1 MPGSR
6 LPITPLD
13 CLWEK
18 PWPEGQSQLMIL
30 EDQINMR
37 NYRNPLRPV
46 SYFPLLPTPK
56 ENTTHD

>member
-1 MPGSR
+1 MPVFD
-6 LPITPLD
+6 LPTTPLD
-13 CLWEK
+13 CLGE

-30 EDQINMR
+30 EDQINMW

>member
-1 MPGSR
+1 MPVFD
-6 LPITPLD
+6 LPTTPLD
-13 CLWEK
+13 CLGE

-46 SYFPLLPTPK
+46 NYFPLLPTPK